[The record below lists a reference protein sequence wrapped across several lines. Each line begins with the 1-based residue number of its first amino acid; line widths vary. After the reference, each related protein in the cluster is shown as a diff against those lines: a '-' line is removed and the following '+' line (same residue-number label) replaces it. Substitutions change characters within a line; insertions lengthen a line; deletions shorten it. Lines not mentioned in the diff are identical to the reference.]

1 MTGIQE
7 KKSWK
12 IYVTSDPA
20 ELAQHVYD
28 KMKGFRVRN
37 THAKTC
43 AEKALILMLTV
54 SDDKYANVINEAIKI
69 LKTLK

>member
-1 MTGIQE
+1 MVIN
-7 KKSWK
+7 
-12 IYVTSDPA
+12 DPR

-43 AEKALILMLTV
+43 AERALGLMLTIA
-54 SDDKYANVINEAIKI
+54 DDEYVTTINEAIKI